1 MSKQKSKPLFSTQQA
16 SKIIH
21 KLDSLSNA
29 LCGDQI
35 NETIL
40 ELQRE
45 IEKKFPDLGL
55 SSTVQKLGGEAK
67 VASEFITK
75 KGGSHTKAWIFNI
88 TLPILVFIIT
98 FSTALYYLNLE
109 GKEAFNG
116 FDDIDGLIN
125 LIFLSVVIGVLI
137 RQTIKLLRRTSTM
150 KQLHRIRTLIH
161 ILDMKQQNKKS
172 YGKCLTNQK
181 ALSISESILYLDDCS
196 QAVVLAG
203 KVAALLIEDYD
214 DSLVIATVSEI
225 DALCNG
231 ITNRIW
237 LKIQVFQLT
246 LPKAEP
252 NRDSSQ

>member
-1 MSKQKSKPLFSTQQA
+1 MSKQKTRPLFEYHS
-16 SKIIH
+16 SG
-21 KLDSLSNA
+21 
-29 LCGDQI
+29 LCGDRIYHSIIHLQNQI
-35 NETIL
+35 D
-40 ELQRE
+40 LQ
-45 IEKKFPDLGL
+45 FPDRGL
-55 SSTVQKLGGEAK
+55 SSTVQDLGNEAK
-67 VASEFITK
+67 AASDLSNK
-75 KGGSHTKAWIFNI
+75 VGGSHTKAWFLNI
-88 TLPILVFIIT
+88 TVPILAFIIT
-98 FSTALYYLNLE
+98 LSAALYYLNVE
-109 GKEAFNG
+109 DKEAFNG

-137 RQTIKLLRRTSTM
+137 RQTVKLLRRTSAM
-150 KQLHRIRTLIH
+150 KQLHRVRTLIH

-172 YGKCLTNQK
+172 YGTSFTNQK
-181 ALSISESILYLDDCS
+181 ALSTRDNILYLDDCS